1 MAMLIDILHL
11 GQHVVDTVVQ
21 NLEFGAGFI
30 GLWFSSDP
38 PPPTDTK
45 VQNTNIPDYA
55 EPYVTNML
63 EATQR
68 QLFQM
73 DKNGNVTGFN
83 KYNPYSTN
91 MNDYVAGLSPM
102 QQQASQGVGGLQL
115 PGQYGQA
122 SGLAGMSGIGAM
134 GMAGQMAN
142 AGNNYNQMATN
153 PYATQAFMNPYIQ
166 ASLNPQLDEIR
177 RQYGMNQTNQQS
189 NATKQGAFGGSR
201 EALMASE
208 NNRNMN
214 MGMNQAIGQGYN
226 SAFQAAQQAQQ
237 FGANLGLQGQQGALA
252 GYGQMNAAAN
262 TLGNLGQQQLQGQQN
277 IYNQQNQF
285 GQQQQQ
291 LEQTK
296 INQAIQNY
304 ANEQQYP
311 MMQLGMMSNMVRGL
325 PLQGMTTQS
334 YQAQPSTMQQLYGAA
349 GAAGAGAG
357 TTPPKAKGGIL
368 EAEPKRFDVGG
379 SVKADIAKLPSDKLN
394 DLMQSTP
401 SQIVKGNIQ
410 AELALRN
417 TGAAQNFKAGGIL
430 SFATGTPG
438 KYEPSADQ
446 DFTDEYRQA
455 RSVITDRDLAKK
467 YPNSADIPDYQG
479 ETPYDA
485 ALNYYKANRDNSD
498 AAGTLSQRNEPV
510 MRLENRRNA
519 WIEGQKDPF
528 TKEAP
533 VGSKLNPQGIM
544 LTEAQAAKPAVA
556 KEEPKKVD
564 VAKEEPKK
572 VDKVNKKSILA
583 ADTEPTSDTP
593 VAQMPTVKSISD
605 EYLKSLT
612 PAMKEI
618 ATDPEAAEKKVI
630 STEDAI
636 KNRQAMQDRFL
647 DPALVA
653 ARKEDRA
660 NAMAQKA
667 SVPDELKRREQ
678 IREQNFWAKVGSTP
692 GPIIATVLKGMIEK
706 NATELAD
713 SEWGRK
719 ALGEANTLIAKLNDS
734 DYLIAQGN
742 IEKGMA
748 EHEKAVDDVRKWF
761 TLIEE
766 NKAKYLQ
773 TGATMA
779 DANLRAKTS
788 ADQIKSQERIA
799 RTNSANDRERNRLEE
814 IKISN
819 MPNKTETKELELAV
833 KREANFDRAKKEG
846 TIPQDM
852 SFEDYVATHKLGAN
866 PGASKYDKWGKD
878 VKTS

>member
-1 MAMLIDILHL
+1 MLNWLNPIWVIENWI
-11 GQHVVDTVVQ
+11 TCYWI
-21 NLEFGAGFI
+21 FGD
-30 GLWFSSDP
+30 DP
-38 PPPTDTK
+38 PPADTK
-45 VQNTNIPDYA
+45 VQNTNLPDYA
-55 EPYVTNML
+55 EPYVKNML

-68 QLFQM
+68 QLYQM
-73 DKNGNVTGFN
+73 DNQGNITGFN

-102 QQQASQGVGGLQL
+102 QQQASQGVAGLQM

-122 SGLAGMSGIGAM
+122 SGLAGMSGM
-134 GMAGQMAN
+134 GSMGTAGQMAN

-177 RQYGMNQTNQQS
+177 RQYGINQTNQMS

-311 MMQLGMMSNMVRGL
+311 MMQLGMMSNMTRGL
-325 PLQGMTTQS
+325 PMQNLTTQS
-334 YQAQPSTMQQLYGAA
+334 YQAQPSTLQQLYGAA

-357 TTPPKAKGGIL
+357 TSAPPKAKGGIL

-430 SFATGTPG
+430 SFAEGPKEGTVGDDARAAQLAQDRKNLKSGTLGLLTPFAAASDVVAG
-438 KYEPSADQ
+438 PYNYLADTRLGRALGVPTAGDASNTPTLNALERAQ
-446 DFTDEYRQA
+446 GAIYAPATPA
-455 RSVITDRDLAKK
+455 AANPAAVPAKK
-467 YPNSADIPDYQG
+467 DVPA
-479 ETPYDA
+479 
-485 ALNYYKANRDNSD
+485 
-498 AAGTLSQRNEPV
+498 
-510 MRLENRRNA
+510 
-519 WIEGQKDPF
+519 KD
-528 TKEAP
+528 
-533 VGSKLNPQGIM
+533 V
-544 LTEAQAAKPAVA
+544 PA
-556 KEEPKKVD
+556 KVD

-572 VDKVNKKSILA
+572 VDNVNKKSILA
-583 ADTEPTSDTP
+583 ADTSP
-593 VAQMPTVKSISD
+593 
-605 EYLKSLT
+605 
-612 PAMKEI
+612 
-618 ATDPEAAEKKVI
+618 AAEPATAAPTYQSLSDAYLATLSPESKELAKDPAKALSNVV
-630 STEDAI
+630 SVEQAI
-636 KNRQAMQDRFL
+636 KDRQAMQDKFL
-647 DPALVA
+647 DPAIVA

-667 SVPDELKRREQ
+667 NVPDELKRREA

-692 GPIIATVLKGMIEK
+692 GPIIATVLKGMIDK
-706 NATELAD
+706 NAAELSD
-713 SEWGRK
+713 SEWGKK
-719 ALGEANTLIAKLNDS
+719 AMSEANTLIAKLNDS

-742 IEKGMA
+742 IDKGMA
-748 EHEKAVDDVRKWF
+748 VHEKAVDDTRALFK
-761 TLIEE
+761 LIEE
-766 NKAKYLQ
+766 NKTRAVQ
-773 TGATMA
+773 TGADLYGTA
-779 DANLRAKTS
+779 ERGRTS
-788 ADQIKSQERIA
+788 KAQIDSQERVA
-799 RTNSANDRERNRLEE
+799 KANAANDRERNRLEE
-814 IKISN
+814 IKINN

-833 KREANFDRAKKEG
+833 KREANYDRAKKEN

-866 PGASKYDKWGKD
+866 PGASKYDSWGKKFD
-878 VKTS
+878 VTPTKK